1 MFKQTT
7 SITSSTYIQSLEVIC
22 RCVAQCILCQQWGR
36 MDGGYHIY
44 HPLTSYLWHTE
55 SPQHNRKVSQEE
67 KKGTTRAADHH
78 PSLDGAP
85 KFTRVAKCWT
95 EPDGAL
101 ESLSIETYKT
111 LSSVRRL
118 IQTIRRDGFLAE
130 PTAYY
135 LPLDCSYCSRNTR
148 CRTMGMSRQQRA
160 RRLRVEA
167 IPLSV
172 EHALLDHEWRGRSSK
187 VEGKEMVMQM
197 ITFVRS
203 D

>member
-7 SITSSTYIQSLEVIC
+7 SVTSSTYIQSLEVIC

>member
-1 MFKQTT
+1 M
-7 SITSSTYIQSLEVIC
+7 C
-22 RCVAQCILCQQWGR
+22 RSV
-36 MDGGYHIY
+36 
-44 HPLTSYLWHTE
+44 HPLSAMGQNGWGISYLSPINKLSMAHTE